1 MQLTEKEL
9 IHSCIKGNRNSQRL
23 LYEQY
28 SGKLFALCLRYAKD
42 RTDAED
48 FLQEGF
54 IKIYTN
60 LGQYKFEGSFEGW
73 MRRIM
78 VTTALQHLR
87 KDKQNPEYELPEKHL
102 ALADDKD
109 DVIDKLSADELVAQ
123 IQLLP
128 TGYRTVFN
136 LYVLEE
142 FSHKEIAAELGISE
156 GTSKS
161 QLARARLL
169 LQKMVKKNEN
179 IQDKFTLESGI
190 TG

>member
-1 MQLTEKEL
+1 MQITEKEL

-23 LYEQY
+23 LYEQF
-28 SGKLFALCLRYAKD
+28 SAKMFALCLRYAKD
-42 RTDAED
+42 RMEAED

-54 IKIYTN
+54 IKIFTN

-73 MRRIM
+73 VRRIM

-87 KDKQNPEYELPEKHL
+87 KDKQQAEYELPENHL
-102 ALADDKD
+102 AVADEY
-109 DVIDKLSADELVAQ
+109 DVTDKLSADELMAQ
-123 IQLLP
+123 IQSLP

-136 LYVLEE
+136 LYILEE

-161 QLARARLL
+161 QLARARVF
-169 LQKMVKKNEN
+169 LQKMIKKNEN
-179 IQDKFTLESGI
+179 IQDKLTLGSGI